1 MTNDLFNQTE
11 VAATAQAART
21 GRIDW
26 VDYSKGIC
34 MILVVM
40 MHTVI
45 NYEFLAGSEGWLR
58 PVVDFAQPFRMPD
71 FFLIAGL
78 FLHRSINSDAVSYYD
93 RKVVHFAYF
102 YTLWLIILLPLKE
115 LGLFVSDPVGFGQ
128 AFLVAFIEPVNAL
141 WFLHM
146 LAIFYVVT
154 RLARQMPVW
163 AMLIIGLAMNTVYQ
177 AGFVESDWSVINR
190 FMDRFIY
197 FYVGYAGAG
206 LIFKGADFV
215 RPYTKAMIIGLL
227 IWGVTNWYF
236 AELDLHHVPLI
247 APIFGLIGA
256 MAVCVLGVLMAKH
269 NVGNAIRY
277 VGQNSI
283 VVYLTFYIPMKIT
296 EKVIDRI
303 GDPLG
308 SVGLSTAII
317 LIVAIASPL
326 IFERMIRNTPLNFL
340 YVRPEPV
347 RLTRPVPAE

>member
-1 MTNDLFNQTE
+1 MIRDLFNPS
-11 VAATAQAART
+11 AAGAAAYAAQA

-26 VDYSKGIC
+26 IDYSKGIC

-40 MHTVI
+40 MHTVV

-78 FLHRSINSDAVSYYD
+78 FLHRSINSDARSYYD
-93 RKVVHFAYF
+93 RKVVHFLYF

-115 LGLFVSDPVGFGQ
+115 AGLLISDPIGFGQ
-128 AFLVAFIEPVNAL
+128 AFLTAFVEPVNAL

-146 LAIFYVVT
+146 LAVFYVVT
-154 RLARQMPVW
+154 RLTRKVPVGV
-163 AMLIIGLAMNTVYQ
+163 MLLVGLALNTLVQ
-177 AGFVESDWSVINR
+177 SGVFQSDWTALNR
-190 FMDRFIY
+190 FMDRFVY

-215 RPYTKAMIIGLL
+215 RPHTKTLIIGLM

-247 APIFGLIGA
+247 APVFGLVGA
-256 MAVCVLGVLMAKH
+256 FAVCALGVILAKH
-269 NVGNAIRY
+269 NIGNLLRY
-277 VGQNSI
+277 IGQNSI
-283 VVYLTFYIPMKIT
+283 VVYLTFYIPMKVT
-296 EKVIDRI
+296 EKVIERI

-308 SVGLSTAII
+308 SVGLSTFII
-317 LIVAIASPL
+317 LTVAVLSPL
-326 IFERMIRNTPLNFL
+326 VFERMIRHTPLSFL
-340 YVRPEPV
+340 YVRPDTA
-347 RLTRPVPAE
+347 RLTQPTPAE

>member
-1 MTNDLFNQTE
+1 MTKSSVTGYPIVE
-11 VAATAQAART
+11 APG

-26 VDYSKGIC
+26 IDYSKGIC

-78 FLHRSINSDAVSYYD
+78 FLHRTINTDSASYYD
-93 RKVVHFAYF
+93 KKVLHFAYF
-102 YTLWLIILLPLKE
+102 YTLWLIILLPFKE
-115 LGLFVSDPVGFGQ
+115 MGLLFTDPMEFGM
-128 AFLVAFIEPVNAL
+128 AFLRAFVEPVNAL

-154 RLARQMPVW
+154 RLTRQIPVW
-163 AMLIIGLAMNTVYQ
+163 AMLIAGLAMNTVYQ
-177 AGFVESDWSVINR
+177 IGWVDTDWTVINR
-190 FMDRFIY
+190 FFDRFIY
-197 FYVGYAGAG
+197 FYVGYAFAG

-215 RPYTKAMIIGLL
+215 RPNSPMLILGLL
-227 IWGVTNWYF
+227 VWGIANWFF
-236 AELDLHHVPLI
+236 AQQGWHHVAVI

-256 MAVCVLGVLMAKH
+256 AAVCALGVLMAKH
-269 NVGNAIRY
+269 KVGNAVRY
-277 VGQNSI
+277 IGQNSL
-283 VVYLTFYIPMKIT
+283 VVYLTFYIPMKVT

-308 SVGLSTAII
+308 SVGLSTMII
-317 LIVAIASPL
+317 LVVAIASPL
-326 IFERMIRNTPLNFL
+326 AFAHLIKGTPLGFL
-340 YVRPEPV
+340 YVRPEPA
-347 RLTRPVPAE
+347 RLKQPVVAAE

>member
-1 MTNDLFNQTE
+1 MNTKAEDGLFRTP
-11 VAATAQAART
+11 ATAA
-21 GRIDW
+21 RIDW

-40 MHTVI
+40 MHTVV

-78 FLHRSINSDAVSYYD
+78 FLHRSINSEVRSYYD

-102 YTLWLIILLPLKE
+102 YLLWLLILLPLKE
-115 LGLFVSDPVGFGQ
+115 TGLLISDPVAFGQ
-128 AFLVAFIEPVNAL
+128 AFLVALIEPVTAL

-154 RLARQMPVW
+154 RLTRNVSVW
-163 AMLIIGLAMNTVYQ
+163 VMLALGLAMNSAYQSGLVY
-177 AGFVESDWSVINR
+177 FDWTAANR

-197 FYVGYAGAG
+197 FYVGYAGAH
-206 LIFKGADFV
+206 LIFKGADWL
-215 RPYTKAMIIGLL
+215 RPNSTLLAIGLL
-227 IWGVTNWYF
+227 VWAVINWYF
-236 AELDLHHVPLI
+236 AELGLHHVALI
-247 APIFGLIGA
+247 APIFGLVGA
-256 MAVCVLGVLMAKH
+256 FAVCALGVLMAKH
-269 NVGNAIRY
+269 NIGGFIRY

-283 VVYLTFYIPMKIT
+283 VVYLTFFIPMKVM
-296 EKVIDRI
+296 EKVIDRL

-317 LIVAIASPL
+317 LTFAVVSPL
-326 IFERMIRNTPLNFL
+326 IFERIIRNTPLAFL
-340 YVRPEPV
+340 YVRPQAV
-347 RLTRPVPAE
+347 SINRTVPAE